1 MLSEAIISCYTKK
14 SPTTSH
20 SLALNERKAEVR
32 IQFIDTPGDI
42 FEGGCKRN
50 ELVVRLQPN
59 EVCRNFPFLLIKN
72 SFPMVSILNLW
83 KCSVIIMIM
92 IMIIIT
98 IISHWLWVDI
108 PVMTAISSHVKDVKN
123 ASINWKIL
131 LPPTLPFPPRH
142 LNFQGLGFFNFCPPP
157 PKKKV
162 VFKYHI
168 QVHWNNCLLWRKYFC
183 CILQA
188 VYVKLMIKEAGMSFE
203 PKESELD
210 LTYSDRYTVCFFYVN
225 PNE

>member
-98 IISHWLWVDI
+98 IISRWLWVDI
-108 PVMTAISSHVKDVKN
+108 PVMTAISSYVKDVKN

-131 LPPTLPFPPRH
+131 LPPTLPPQTFELSRIR
-142 LNFQGLGFFNFCPPP
+142 FFLTSAPPP
-157 PKKKV
+157 PKKSSVQISHPSALKQLFV
-162 VFKYHI
+162 VKEIFLLYFTGCLC
-168 QVHWNNCLLWRKYFC
+168 QV
-183 CILQA
+183 
-188 VYVKLMIKEAGMSFE
+188 
-203 PKESELD
+203 D
-210 LTYSDRYTVCFFYVN
+210 D
-225 PNE
+225 

>member
-92 IMIIIT
+92 IMIMIIIA

-131 LPPTLPFPPRH
+131 LPPTLPPQTFELSRIR
-142 LNFQGLGFFNFCPPP
+142 FF
-157 PKKKV
+157 
-162 VFKYHI
+162 
-168 QVHWNNCLLWRKYFC
+168 
-183 CILQA
+183 
-188 VYVKLMIKEAGMSFE
+188 
-203 PKESELD
+203 
-210 LTYSDRYTVCFFYVN
+210 
-225 PNE
+225 

>member
-92 IMIIIT
+92 IIIT

-131 LPPTLPFPPRH
+131 LPPTLPPQTFELSRIR
-142 LNFQGLGFFNFCPPP
+142 FFLTSAPPP
-157 PKKKV
+157 PKKKSSVQISHPSALKQLFV
-162 VFKYHI
+162 VKEIFLLYFTGCLC
-168 QVHWNNCLLWRKYFC
+168 QV
-183 CILQA
+183 
-188 VYVKLMIKEAGMSFE
+188 
-203 PKESELD
+203 D
-210 LTYSDRYTVCFFYVN
+210 D
-225 PNE
+225 

>member
-14 SPTTSH
+14 SPSTSH

-72 SFPMVSILNLW
+72 SVPMVSILNLW

-92 IMIIIT
+92 IIMIIIIIIIIIIIT

-108 PVMTAISSHVKDVKN
+108 PVMTAISSHVKDVNN
-123 ASINWKIL
+123 ASINWKIQ
-131 LPPTLPFPPRH
+131 LPPTLPP
-142 LNFQGLGFFNFCPPP
+142 QT
-157 PKKKV
+157 
-162 VFKYHI
+162 
-168 QVHWNNCLLWRKYFC
+168 
-183 CILQA
+183 
-188 VYVKLMIKEAGMSFE
+188 FE
-203 PKESELD
+203 LSRISL
-210 LTYSDRYTVCFFYVN
+210 F
-225 PNE
+225 

>member
-92 IMIIIT
+92 IIIT

-108 PVMTAISSHVKDVKN
+108 PVMTAISSHVKDVNN
-123 ASINWKIL
+123 ASINWKIQ
-131 LPPTLPFPPRH
+131 LPPTLPPQTFELSRMSF
-142 LNFQGLGFFNFCPPP
+142 LTSAPPP
-157 PKKKV
+157 PKKRV
-162 VFKYHI
+162 VLKYHI
-168 QVHWNNCLLWRKYFC
+168 QVHWNNCLFLVKEIFLLYFTGC
-183 CILQA
+183 LCQ
-188 VYVKLMIKEAGMSFE
+188 V
-203 PKESELD
+203 D
-210 LTYSDRYTVCFFYVN
+210 D
-225 PNE
+225 